1 MVVNFEGTSPQTKG
15 PINSTAGSSTL
26 AVYFVVRSITDPTI
40 PNNAGCY
47 RPLFSIF
54 GFSLPVLTR
63 RKFRSTMQEVP
74 AKVKVGISCFS
85 VSDII

>member
-1 MVVNFEGTSPQTKG
+1 VVVDFEGTSPQTKG

-47 RPLFSIF
+47 CPIKVL
-54 GFSLPVLTR
+54 LPKASVVNPVPRTKADLVTR
-63 RKFRSTMQEVP
+63 GK
-74 AKVKVGISCFS
+74 GIWS
-85 VSDII
+85 

>member
-1 MVVNFEGTSPQTKG
+1 MDSPLRRAEATSKVL
-15 PINSTAGSSTL
+15 S
-26 AVYFVVRSITDPTI
+26 AVQ
-40 PNNAGCY
+40 Y
-47 RPLFSIF
+47 RPLFRIF

>member
-47 RPLFSIF
+47 RPIKVL
-54 GFSLPVLTR
+54 LPKASVVNL
-63 RKFRSTMQEVP
+63 VP
-74 AKVKVGISCFS
+74 RTKAVN
-85 VSDII
+85 